1 MSNSIDILRDAA
13 ATSAKKAIKLEKQGN
28 LNEAIAYY
36 YRAITALKKLIK
48 MEERKSIRKIYEDRL
63 KQYAK
68 KVLELLEVVKKEERS
83 KSESGTKEK
92 NELRKMVKDAILVEK
107 PDVTWSDIA
116 DLEKAKEA
124 LMEAVIWPLK
134 RPDLFRG
141 SRRPWRGILLF
152 GPPGC
157 GKTLLAKAVANSVNA
172 TFFTVDSSV
181 ILSKWLGESEKIVK
195 ELFKMARENQPAII
209 FIDEVDAIA
218 SMRSINEHDAIHRVK
233 TVLLAEMDGMY
244 ANPDER
250 ILVIGATNMPEIL
263 DPAFRRRFEKRIYVP
278 LPNFDARKEIL
289 KIHLKGVSVSD
300 DVDFSKLAKLTEGYT
315 GHDIA
320 LLVREAIMRPI
331 RELAR
336 LGLLDRKD
344 VKPRPVN
351 MSDFIEA
358 LKIVKPS
365 VSKKEIAKYDEWAK
379 IFGSG

>member
-1 MSNSIDILRDAA
+1 VSTSIDVLRDMA
-13 ATSAKKAIKLEKQGN
+13 SSNAKIAIKLEKQGN
-28 LNEAIAYY
+28 LNEAIVYY

-48 MEERKSIRKIYEDRL
+48 MEERRSIRKIYEDRL
-63 KQYAK
+63 KQYARR
-68 KVLELLEVVKKEERS
+68 VLELLEVVKKEDRLKS
-83 KSESGTKEK
+83 KSGAGEK
-92 NELRKMVKDAILVEK
+92 NELRKMVRDAILIEK
-107 PDVTWSDIA
+107 PDVKWSDIA
-116 DLEKAKEA
+116 DLEKAKET

-141 SRRPWRGILLF
+141 SRSPWKGVLLF

-172 TFFTVDSSV
+172 TFFIVDSSV

-195 ELFKMARENQPAII
+195 ELFKMARENQPAIV

-218 SMRSINEHDAIHRVK
+218 STRSANEHDAIHRVK
-233 TVLLAEMDGMY
+233 TVLLTEMDGMY
-244 ANPDER
+244 AKPDER
-250 ILVIGATNMPEIL
+250 VLVIGATNMPEIL

-278 LPNFDARKEIL
+278 LPNFNARREIF
-289 KIHLKGVSVSD
+289 KIHLRGVSVSS
-300 DVDFSKLAKLTEGYT
+300 DVDFNKLAELTEGYT

-336 LGLLDRKD
+336 SGLLDRKD
-344 VKPRPVN
+344 AKPRPVK

-358 LKIVKPS
+358 LKTIKPS
-365 VSKKEIAKYDEWAK
+365 VSKKEIAKYEEWARM
-379 IFGSG
+379 FGSG